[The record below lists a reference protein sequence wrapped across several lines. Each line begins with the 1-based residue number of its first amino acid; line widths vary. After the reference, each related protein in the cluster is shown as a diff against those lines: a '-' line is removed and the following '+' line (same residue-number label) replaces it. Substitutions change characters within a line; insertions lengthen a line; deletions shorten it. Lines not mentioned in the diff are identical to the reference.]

1 MKFEYFNKFNVYLIN
16 NNIRYLIMKTF
27 LRSFFLLFLI
37 STIITAQGSAGTNA
51 KYEYR
56 SLIDMPTAGIL
67 EKGFAGVVIDV
78 MPNGV
83 LITQVEA
90 GAFNNFS
97 FGISYGGSN
106 VIGTGEVDWYKFPG
120 IYAKFRFIDEAR
132 MMPAIAVG
140 FDSQGKGVYDDEL
153 SRYQI
158 KSPGFYVTASKNFEL
173 LGYLSIHGM
182 VNYTLERDD
191 KDKDLN
197 LVFGVEK
204 TIGGSVSFYAEY
216 DFALNDNNPLSLGA
230 GKGYLNAGV
239 RWSLAQG
246 FTIGIDLRDLL
257 SNQKINTYRADRAL
271 YVEYVSSIF

>member
-1 MKFEYFNKFNVYLIN
+1 MKFEYYNKFNVYLIN
-16 NNIRYLIMKTF
+16 NNIKYLIMKTV

-83 LITQVEA
+83 VITQVEA
-90 GAFNNFS
+90 GAFDNFS

-106 VIGTGEVDWYKFPG
+106 VIGTGNVDWYNYPG

-140 FDSQGKGVYDDEL
+140 FDSQGKGVYDEEL
-153 SRYQI
+153 NRYQI
-158 KSPGFYVTASKNFEL
+158 KSPGFYVTTSKNFEL
-173 LGYLSIHGM
+173 LGYLSIHG
-182 VNYTLERDD
+182 VINYTLERDD

-197 LVFGVEK
+197 LAFGVEK

-239 RWSLAQG
+239 RWSIAQG
-246 FTIGIDLRDLL
+246 FTLGLDLRDLL
-257 SNQKINTYRADRAL
+257 NNQKINTYRADRAL
-271 YVEYVSSIF
+271 YVEYVASIF